1 MEVTLIAALAL
12 IAVVIFTII
21 GIPIGYAIG
30 FCAIT
35 ATLILWGPSGLSKLG
50 GIVYEEF
57 FSQAWAAL
65 PLYVLLATMIN
76 EAGIGRDVFLTAK
89 NWLSRLPGGLII
101 SAVSAEAV
109 MGAAIGSSTL
119 TLLSVGKVSVSQA
132 ESLGYNKAAF
142 TAAAVTAGGVLGPLI
157 PPSIPMIVY
166 GIMAQQ
172 SIARLFIAGVIPG
185 IILCVMLSIFVLG
198 SAIRRP
204 QLAPSSV
211 GVSWRE
217 RFTSSYKVWP
227 IFVVL
232 VSLIGGLYMG
242 VVTATEAAGLGVFV
256 VLVLAFVFYR
266 FRLTMLLRTAKDAAI
281 TSGMI
286 FIMIIAVKM
295 FTFMVAGSALA
306 ESMANAIVAAK
317 LSPLIVILI
326 INVVL
331 IILGCVVDA
340 FALMLLTIPFFI
352 PIINGLGYSLIWFG
366 VVIAVNIEIGLLT
379 PPIGLNLFIAKGAFE
394 IPIGQFVRDMIPFI
408 IVLVIFLAVI
418 VAFPM
423 LSTWLPSIMFGG

>member
-12 IAVVIFTII
+12 VAVVIFTII

-30 FCAIT
+30 LCSVI
-35 ATLILWGPSGLSKLG
+35 ATLILWGPTGLSKLG

-65 PLYVLLATMIN
+65 PLYVLLAAIIN

-101 SAVSAEAV
+101 SAVVAEAV

-132 ESLGYNKAAF
+132 ESLGYNKGF
-142 TAAAVTAGGVLGPLI
+142 SAAAITAGGVLGPLI

-256 VLVLAFVFYR
+256 VLVLAFIFYR

-394 IPIGQFVRDMIPFI
+394 IPIGQFVRYMIPFI

>member
-1 MEVTLIAALAL
+1 
-12 IAVVIFTII
+12 
-21 GIPIGYAIG
+21 
-30 FCAIT
+30 
-35 ATLILWGPSGLSKLG
+35 
-50 GIVYEEF
+50 
-57 FSQAWAAL
+57 
-65 PLYVLLATMIN
+65 
-76 EAGIGRDVFLTAK
+76 
-89 NWLSRLPGGLII
+89 
-101 SAVSAEAV
+101 
-109 MGAAIGSSTL
+109 
-119 TLLSVGKVSVSQA
+119 
-132 ESLGYNKAAF
+132 
-142 TAAAVTAGGVLGPLI
+142 
-157 PPSIPMIVY
+157 
-166 GIMAQQ
+166 
-172 SIARLFIAGVIPG
+172 
-185 IILCVMLSIFVLG
+185 
-198 SAIRRP
+198 
-204 QLAPSSV
+204 
-211 GVSWRE
+211 
-217 RFTSSYKVWP
+217 
-227 IFVVL
+227 
-232 VSLIGGLYMG
+232 MG